1 MLFGPDGYGEMV
13 LAWQVDRDGLAFVA
27 NTADFTPEALIA
39 LARTAARE

>member
-13 LAWQVDRDGLAFVA
+13 LAWQVDRDGMAFVA